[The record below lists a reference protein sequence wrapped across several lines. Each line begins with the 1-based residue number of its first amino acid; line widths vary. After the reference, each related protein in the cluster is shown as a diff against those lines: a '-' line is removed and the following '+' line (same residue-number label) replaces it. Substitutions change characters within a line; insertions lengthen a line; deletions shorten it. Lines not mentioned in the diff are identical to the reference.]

1 MNKDKNKNR
10 ANFLQE
16 INLCKR
22 LKVLLKQTKPAAFW
36 SQNAVR
42 QFYCLLKNLVEQ
54 NNYFVMEQL
63 LLSQSNLKKHF
74 FFLKDNAFS
83 DKHMYVHLSASSSG
97 AAKYK
102 HSNEPSVLN
111 LLHKTVEKVCAT
123 VLLTRKANDFIT
135 TNL

>member
-1 MNKDKNKNR
+1 MNKIIILLWNSSY
-10 ANFLQE
+10 F
-16 INLCKR
+16 
-22 LKVLLKQTKPAAFW
+22 LKVIW
-36 SQNAVR
+36 RNI
-42 QFYCLLKNLVEQ
+42 
-54 NNYFVMEQL
+54 
-63 LLSQSNLKKHF
+63 F